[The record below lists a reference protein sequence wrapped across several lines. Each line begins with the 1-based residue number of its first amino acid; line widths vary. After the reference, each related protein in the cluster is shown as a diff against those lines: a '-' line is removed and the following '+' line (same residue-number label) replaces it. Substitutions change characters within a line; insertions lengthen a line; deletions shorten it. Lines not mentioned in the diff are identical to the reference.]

1 MSIFLN
7 PKTGSVW
14 ELYVKNRRL
23 QVNVPNFSFEISPAS
38 VTRFR
43 PINTQVNLEFE
54 FEKPP
59 VRNHLLLHVYAKG
72 IKRATFETS
81 QADLLLPKPI
91 KTQSPAQTA
100 IITPKPSTS
109 ALVQN

>member
-7 PKTGSVW
+7 SQTGVAW
-14 ELYVKNRRL
+14 KLYVKNRKL
-23 QVNVPNFSFEISPAS
+23 LVDVPNFNFELLPVSN
-38 VTRFR
+38 TRFI

-81 QADLLLPKPI
+81 QVDFVLPEPI
-91 KTQSPAQTA
+91 ET
-100 IITPKPSTS
+100 
-109 ALVQN
+109 

>member
-1 MSIFLN
+1 MSN
-7 PKTGSVW
+7 
-14 ELYVKNRRL
+14 
-23 QVNVPNFSFEISPAS
+23 
-38 VTRFR
+38 TRFI

-81 QADLLLPKPI
+81 QVDFVLPEPLE
-91 KTQSPAQTA
+91 TQSPA
-100 IITPKPSTS
+100 
-109 ALVQN
+109 

>member
-7 PKTGSVW
+7 PQTGVAW
-14 ELYVKNRRL
+14 KLYVQDRKL
-23 QVNVPNFSFEISPAS
+23 LVDIPNFSFEILP
-38 VTRFR
+38 VNIIRFR
-43 PINTQVNLEFE
+43 PINTQVNLKFE

-81 QADLLLPKPI
+81 QLDFLLPEFI
-91 KTQSPAQTA
+91 DTQSPSLTL
-100 IITPKPSTS
+100 ITGNV
-109 ALVQN
+109 A